1 MKKRLNKYEK
11 NLLENIRSSQ
21 LRSLLRIKERA
32 KLLQTSAEDL
42 IKKVEAEGV
51 KGYYS
56 INSDCLR
63 FAQEVWGASLRL
75 YEMKKLEDDLRGTF
89 TSLGL
94 KKSKEKD
101 T

>member
-1 MKKRLNKYEK
+1 M
-11 NLLENIRSSQ
+11 
-21 LRSLLRIKERA
+21 KERA
-32 KLLQTSAEDL
+32 KLLQATTEDL
-42 IKKVEAEGV
+42 IKKIEAEGI

-75 YEMKKLEDDLRGTF
+75 SEMKKLEDDLRGTF

-94 KKSKEKD
+94 KKGKEKD